1 MAARFEIRTAKF
13 GRWSDVQRR
22 TLPTGNMPTRGDIHV
37 SWGQVNTDEFQHLLE
52 ENEGSWLMEKQT
64 NGKRPAQKSYCS
76 WIAKDFPQEGT
87 RDSGFFGLSFHV
99 EPNHVQA
106 DASGAVFNKV
116 VARCFLCEKFSTNAL
131 VRCARGNTMLPRDRP
146 PGWREPV
153 GVGKGW
159 FSKQGLAAHF
169 EGHTGHK
176 EALRLWREQVQV
188 AESSVS
194 NMATGPVLSPLES
207 SFVRSRATTAEPKA
221 IAGLNDHD
229 LKSLSHVVKN
239 VMFTAFHGDPTSR
252 VEDLCKK
259 DRANGLA
266 MPVSTYDCSTRCGQP
281 IYKSDAKGAKEI
293 MHFVACE
300 VDAAWR
306 SQVSDRCHVSRCGA
320 APLLIARCLAASLP
334 RACVGT
340 ARRRLAPGMGC
351 GWLDG

>member
-1 MAARFEIRTAKF
+1 
-13 GRWSDVQRR
+13 
-22 TLPTGNMPTRGDIHV
+22 MPTRGEIHV
-37 SWGQVNTDEFQHLLE
+37 SWGQVNTDEFQLLLE

-266 MPVSTYDCSTRCGQP
+266 MPVSMSDWSGATRGQA
-281 IYKSDAKGAKEI
+281 IYKATRQGAKEI

-306 SQVSDRCHVSRCGA
+306 SQVSDRCHVSRCGV

>member
-1 MAARFEIRTAKF
+1 
-13 GRWSDVQRR
+13 
-22 TLPTGNMPTRGDIHV
+22 MPTRGDIHV
-37 SWGQVNTDEFQHLLE
+37 SWGQVNTDEFQQLLE

-106 DASGAVFNKV
+106 DSSGAVFNKV

-131 VRCARGNTMLPRDRP
+131 VRCARGNSLLPCAGP

-159 FSKQGLAAHF
+159 FSRQTLRKHF

-207 SFVRSRATTAEPKA
+207 SFVRSRATTAEPTA

-229 LKSLSHVVKN
+229 LKSLSRVVKN

-252 VEDLCKK
+252 VVDLCKK
-259 DRANGLA
+259 DQSNGLA
-266 MPVSTYDCSTRCGQP
+266 MPVSTYDCSTRCGQA
-281 IYKSDAKGAKEI
+281 IYKATPEGAKEI

-334 RACVGT
+334 RC
-340 ARRRLAPGMGC
+340 LAHV
-351 GWLDG
+351 